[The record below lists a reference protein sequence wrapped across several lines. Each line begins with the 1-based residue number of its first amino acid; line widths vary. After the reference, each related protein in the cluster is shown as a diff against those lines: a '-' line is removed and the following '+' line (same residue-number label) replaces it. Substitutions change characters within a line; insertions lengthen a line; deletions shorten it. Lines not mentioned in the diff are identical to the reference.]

1 MKGAENVDW
10 LDQIRDAEAK
20 SHTQAYTSHEL
31 YTPGSWLARPVKTVL
46 DLLPLFA
53 GYKQLRALDLGC
65 GVGRNSIPVARNF
78 QEIPC
83 QVECVDILPLAIE
96 KLRENSLRYEV
107 AEAIQGV
114 VSPIEAYEIKAGRY
128 DLIMAIS
135 ALEHMDSKAGFVR
148 KLEEISRGVCAGG
161 VVCLI
166 VNTSVREWDQAS
178 GEKLRPQ
185 FEVNWETQELL
196 LILEQTFK
204 DWKVIKR
211 TVIHQKYDIP
221 RNQGLARLE
230 SDVVTWVVRNETL

>member
-1 MKGAENVDW
+1 MDW

-31 YTPGSWLARPVKTVL
+31 YTPGSWLAKPVKTVL

-53 GYKQLRALDLGC
+53 GYKKLRVLDLGC

-78 QEIPC
+78 RDIPC
-83 QVECVDILPLAIE
+83 LVEGVDILPLAIE
-96 KLRENSLRYEV
+96 KLQENSLRYEV

-114 VSPIEAYEIKAGRY
+114 VSPIDAYEIKADFY
-128 DLIMAIS
+128 DFIMAIS
-135 ALEHMDSKAGFVR
+135 ALEHMDTKAGFVR
-148 KLEEISRGVCAGG
+148 KLEEISHGLRKNG

-166 VNTSVREWDQAS
+166 VNTGVQEWDKAS

-185 FEVNWETQELL
+185 FEVNWKTQELL
-196 LILEQTFK
+196 LILKQTFK
-204 DWKVIKR
+204 DWKVIKS
-211 TVIHQKYDIP
+211 TVTHQKYDIP
-221 RNQGLARLE
+221 RNQGLAQLE